1 VSDSLARR
9 ALARAA
15 ARLNLAGTARGKLP
29 PLCLMTDDERLADPV
44 AAAAALPRGSLV
56 VIRSRDDRKRVTLTS
71 RLAGPAKTRG
81 LIVLV
86 ASDPALAARAKAE
99 GLHLPESRAQEA
111 SRWRAAHPGW
121 LITVSVHSLRA
132 LARIR
137 HADAVFLAPVF
148 ATGSHPGRR
157 SLSPS
162 RANAIAR
169 LSRVPVYALG
179 GITAVNARRISGPNY
194 AGLAAISS
202 LSTSE

>member
-1 VSDSLARR
+1 LSDSLARR

-15 ARLNLAGTARGKLP
+15 ARLNLAGTAVGRLP
-29 PLCLMTDDERLADPV
+29 PLCLMTDDERLVDPV

-56 VIRSRDDRKRVTLTS
+56 VIRSRDNTRRAELMS
-71 RLAGPAKTRG
+71 RLARSANLRG

-86 ASDPALAARAKAE
+86 ASDPSLAVRAKAE
-99 GLHLPESRAQEA
+99 GLHLPERRAAEVA
-111 SRWRAAHPGW
+111 RWRAAHPDW

-132 LARIR
+132 IARVK

-148 ATGSHPGRR
+148 ATGSHPRR
-157 SLSPS
+157 TALSPM

-179 GITAVNARRISGPNY
+179 GITAANAKRISGPNY

-202 LSTSE
+202 LSLD